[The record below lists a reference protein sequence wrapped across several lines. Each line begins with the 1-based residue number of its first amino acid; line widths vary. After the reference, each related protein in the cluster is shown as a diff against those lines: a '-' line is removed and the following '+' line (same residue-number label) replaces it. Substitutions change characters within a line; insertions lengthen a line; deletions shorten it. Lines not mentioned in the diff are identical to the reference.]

1 MLFEPAGHNRVSAS
15 SLVLVTVS
23 TIHLPAVGFCHL
35 QRLRS
40 VNGMRW
46 RQTFMIWFI
55 IALHCVLPF
64 GEAGLDWYTIKHYG
78 YGIANHV
85 VIIDRR
91 RIPHF

>member
-1 MLFEPAGHNRVSAS
+1 MV
-15 SLVLVTVS
+15 
-23 TIHLPAVGFCHL
+23 
-35 QRLRS
+35 
-40 VNGMRW
+40 
-46 RQTFMIWFI
+46 WFI